1 MAATQRS
8 GWLYEGAGNGATER
22 TGSLGR
28 PGEASWQAPWGVI
41 LAGGDGVRL
50 RSLTRRITGDERP
63 KQFCPILGHE
73 TLLNQTRR
81 RTALTVSPDRTLVV
95 VTQAHERFYTPVLA
109 GPLSSSLVVQ
119 PENRGTAPAILYALH
134 RLAPMTG
141 TEPVAIFPSDHYVS
155 DDVAFMAHVEAA
167 FAAVR
172 LRPELVVLLGIMPD
186 RPEVEYGWIEPAEP
200 IVGEGAGAVC
210 RVRRFWEKPSALL
223 AQTLRAE
230 GCLWNSFVMVARVPT
245 LLGLINSAVP
255 DLYDAFAPIRPF
267 ISTAEEEE
275 VVREVYS
282 RLPSTD
288 FSSQV
293 LERHPARLAVLR
305 VSGVGWNDLGDPY
318 RVEATQRQ
326 MYRRPH
332 YAWSR
337 QMPAELSAR

>member
-95 VTQAHERFYTPVLA
+95 VTRAHERFYTPVLA

-141 TEPVAIFPSDHYVS
+141 TA
-155 DDVAFMAHVEAA
+155 
-167 FAAVR
+167 
-172 LRPELVVLLGIMPD
+172 
-186 RPEVEYGWIEPAEP
+186 
-200 IVGEGAGAVC
+200 
-210 RVRRFWEKPSALL
+210 
-223 AQTLRAE
+223 
-230 GCLWNSFVMVARVPT
+230 
-245 LLGLINSAVP
+245 
-255 DLYDAFAPIRPF
+255 
-267 ISTAEEEE
+267 
-275 VVREVYS
+275 
-282 RLPSTD
+282 TD

-305 VSGVGWNDLGDPY
+305 VSGVGWNDLGDPH